1 MLQEEKI
8 KRMAAN
14 PKILLVDDDEAVLE
28 MYQAMLSQHLPSA
41 PDVRTAATGVKA
53 LAMLDS
59 ENFTLLIVDL
69 NMPRMDGL
77 QVLSIARRKY
87 PQLRLVVLTGI
98 RDEQFR
104 TRAYAMGVDQY
115 WIKPESE
122 QEMGLFL
129 ESIESSLSRELQG
142 GFRGVQSKSLVDII
156 QIECL
161 SQSSCLLKITNGVV
175 EGKVWI
181 QQGEV
186 IDAEAQDATGELA
199 FQKIFSWKTG
209 NFEILPGDAART
221 RTIFTSYQGL
231 LLNTAQQM
239 DEAASQNRRPD
250 GHTDTIP
257 APVASNTA
265 PLLAELSQLSGVD
278 FALAIGLDKTN
289 DHESWGL
296 ENPKPAAAWT
306 RQTLDGFR
314 ALGERLQ
321 VGQLQHI
328 VGVSRQR
335 KVALSVCPKAELCV
349 GFQPGLSTD
358 QIRETMK
365 TITNKW
371 AS

>member
-1 MLQEEKI
+1 
-8 KRMAAN
+8 MAAN
-14 PKILLVDDDEAVLE
+14 PRILLVDDDEAVLE

-41 PDVRTAATGVKA
+41 PEVRTAATGVKA

-69 NMPRMDGL
+69 NMPKMDGL

-115 WIKPESE
+115 WIKPDSE

-161 SQSSCLLKITNGVV
+161 SQSSCMLKITNGIV

-181 QQGEV
+181 QNGEV
-186 IDAEAQDATGELA
+186 IDAEVQDVTGETA

-209 NFEILPGDAART
+209 NFEILPGDEART

-239 DEAASQNRRPD
+239 DEAASQNRRVE
-250 GHTDTIP
+250 GHTDTVR
-257 APVASNTA
+257 APVPSNSA
-265 PLLAELSQLSGVD
+265 PLLAELSQLSGVE
-278 FALAIGLDKTN
+278 FALAIGLGTENKEKEHD
-289 DHESWGL
+289 SWGL
-296 ENPKPAAAWT
+296 ENPKPMAHWT

-321 VGQLQHI
+321 VGQLQQAI
-328 VGVSRQR
+328 GISPKR

-349 GFQPGLSTD
+349 GFRPTLSTD